1 MAKYKVEINDVN
13 NIRDLLQEAY
23 ILADEQLIQVDR
35 EIAKLSNAT
44 QLQNEPMDAR
54 AKYAKSINDYLAIK
68 DKAISKKL
76 DIAKIMNEI
85 YMHNGNTK
93 RALEEGSK
101 DVRLDFNKIKDM
113 VDKSYKEGKTKDDKI
128 SEPKVLKMN
137 DTII

>member
-1 MAKYKVEINDVN
+1 MAKYKIEINDVN

-23 ILADEQLIQVDR
+23 TLADEQLIQVDR

-44 QLQNEPMDAR
+44 QLQNEAMDAR

-85 YMHNGNTK
+85 YMHNGNAK
-93 RALEEGSK
+93 RALEEGK
-101 DVRLDFNKIKDM
+101 KEVRLDFNKIKDM
-113 VDKSYKEGKTKDDKI
+113 VDKSYKEGKEKDGKL